1 MHLIEKWIV
10 NNSTS
15 VFMHISCVADNLQFK
30 DTDRFGKKS
39 LDLVP
44 CVQITFRK
52 PAAGV
57 GQGREEEGRNRG
69 LWGEG
74 GPGQRRTGRA
84 VGRLLCRPCPRLD
97 RPLPLG
103 QEGDGLVRSLPPGS
117 RRRRS
122 LGVGFGSEPVREH
135 RRSPTGV
142 GRALGREGG
151 GWQLEKPG

>member
-39 LDLVP
+39 LGLVP

-69 LWGEG
+69 LWG
-74 GPGQRRTGRA
+74 RWGRA
-84 VGRLLCRPCPRLD
+84 WAEADRACCGQAPLPPLSTAWTGGWWPCAEPSSWERTPQIPRRGFRERACPRAQAK
-97 RPLPLG
+97 P
-103 QEGDGLVRSLPPGS
+103 DGGWTCSGP
-117 RRRRS
+117 RRRR
-122 LGVGFGSEPVREH
+122 LA
-135 RRSPTGV
+135 TGKARLAV
-142 GRALGREGG
+142 
-151 GWQLEKPG
+151 